1 LLKKTTPE
9 GDERKLREIKFDVSQ
24 VTRLAIRRI
33 RDDVGRHFGRRV
45 AYVETDKAEADRE
58 TIVGNFLGGQY
69 NRPLRVIA
77 FKVDERWCREVSE
90 DIAVEVLQRATATD
104 HDLPEATMAF
114 IERHTAF
121 EKKPPAP
128 SVARPQST
136 VDRRRA

>member
-1 LLKKTTPE
+1 MRNRMSVSA
-9 GDERKLREIKFDVSQ
+9 DSADVYL
-24 VTRLAIRRI
+24 VE
-33 RDDVGRHFGRRV
+33 DDFGRHGV

-58 TIVGNFLGGQY
+58 SVVGNFLSGQY

-77 FKVDERWCREVSE
+77 FNVDELWCREVSE

-104 HDLPEATMAF
+104 QDLPEATMVF
-114 IERHTAF
+114 IERHAAF

-128 SVARPQST
+128 SVARPQAV